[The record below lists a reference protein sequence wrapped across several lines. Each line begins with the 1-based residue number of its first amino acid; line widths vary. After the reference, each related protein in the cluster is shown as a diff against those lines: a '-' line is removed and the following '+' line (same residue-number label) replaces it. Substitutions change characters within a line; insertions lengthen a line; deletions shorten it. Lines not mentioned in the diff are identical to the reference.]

1 MTCYHEEKHKK
12 ENKMLSTQQE
22 KTLIAM
28 IPSDSAGEDRRAAYS
43 VIAGIKDDKNMKQIA
58 TYYSVSDELVL
69 KWYNFFSLEDRS
81 VSTKGRRGRKGK
93 DLTNYVK
100 TNFGKT
106 ITPKLVVEEL
116 GISLPTFYNF
126 YNANRGF
133 FKKVKRGEFQIVDP
147 SAERSAS
154 K

>member
-1 MTCYHEEKHKK
+1 MMMKSTRRKT
-12 ENKMLSTQQE
+12 KMLNAQQE
-22 KTLIAM
+22 KTFIAM
-28 IPSDSAGEDRRAAYS
+28 IPSDSTGEDRRAAYS
-43 VIAGIKDDKNMKQIA
+43 VITGIKDDKNMAQIA
-58 TYYSVSDELVL
+58 TYYSVSEELVL

-147 SAERSAS
+147 SIERSAS

>member
-1 MTCYHEEKHKK
+1 
-12 ENKMLSTQQE
+12 MLNAQQE
-22 KTLIAM
+22 KTFIAM
-28 IPSDSAGEDRRAAYS
+28 IPSGSAGEDRRAAYS
-43 VIAGIKDDKNMKQIA
+43 VIAGIKDDKNMTQIA

-69 KWYNFFSLEDRS
+69 KWYNFFALEDRS

-147 SAERSAS
+147 SIERSAS

>member
-1 MTCYHEEKHKK
+1 
-12 ENKMLSTQQE
+12 
-22 KTLIAM
+22 M

>member
-1 MTCYHEEKHKK
+1 MKK
-12 ENKMLSTQQE
+12 STRRKNKMLSTQQE

-28 IPSDSAGEDRRAAYS
+28 IPSDSIGEDRRAAYS
-43 VIAGIKDDKNMKQIA
+43 VITGIKDDKNMAQIA
-58 TYYSVSDELVL
+58 RYYAVSDELVL

-100 TNFGKT
+100 TNCGKT